1 MENDIMETAI
11 KKGFGSIRRSTVDLS
26 HFSPV
31 KESTLGEGQDLPL
44 ILQPTIHD
52 VDLAEWVR
60 SNRTELEK
68 KLYKHGGFLY
78 RGFNLQSAEDF
89 ERVAG
94 AICNEL
100 YADYG
105 DLPKGDAKCKVYT
118 STWYPDDKAILYH
131 QESSHFTSWPRKINF
146 FSVTVAKE
154 GGCSPVV
161 DCRLVYQG
169 LDPKVRDMFE
179 HKGLKYIRNFSPG
192 VDVPWQTF
200 FRTDDKSRVNE
211 HCRKAGLAFAWTNG
225 GECLRL
231 EQHCRAVAIHYA
243 TKEKIFFNQ
252 VQLHHTHCLDP
263 ETRTS
268 LLSMLKAEDLPRHV
282 YFGDGTEISAAM
294 MDHLGEIYEKYAV
307 RFHWQ
312 KGDMVTLDN
321 MLVAHARDP
330 FVGPRRILVALGDLI
345 TAEELDRSNQ
355 G

>member
-1 MENDIMETAI
+1 MDTLV
-11 KKGFGSIRRSTVDLS
+11 KKSIRSARRSSVDLS

-31 KESTLGEGQDLPL
+31 KESTLGNGKDLPL
-44 ILQPTIHD
+44 ILEPAIPD
-52 VDLAEWVR
+52 VDLADWVR
-60 SNRTELEK
+60 NNRAQLDQ

-78 RGFNLQSAEDF
+78 RGFKLETAEDF
-89 ERVAG
+89 ERVAA
-94 AICNEL
+94 AICTEL

-131 QESSHFTSWPRKINF
+131 QESSHFTNWPRKINF

-161 DCRLVYQG
+161 DCRLVYRG
-169 LDPKVRDMFE
+169 LDPKVRDLFE
-179 HKGLKYIRNFSPG
+179 QKGLKYIRNFSPG

-200 FRTDDKSRVNE
+200 FHTNDKEVVNE
-211 HCRKAGLAFAWTNG
+211 HCRKVGLGFEWTHS

-231 EQHCRAVAIHYA
+231 EQHCRAVAVHYA

-252 VQLHHTHCLDP
+252 IQLHHTCCLDP
-263 ETRTS
+263 DTRAS
-268 LLSMLKAEDLPRHV
+268 LLSMLEEEDLPRQV
-282 YFGDGTEISAAM
+282 YFGDGSEIPPAV
-294 MDHLGEIYEKYAV
+294 MDHVGETYEKYAV
-307 RFHWQ
+307 RFQWQ

-330 FVGPRRILVALGDLI
+330 FVGPRKILVALGDLI
-345 TAEELDRSNQ
+345 TATELDRINQ
-355 G
+355 I

>member
-1 MENDIMETAI
+1 METTI
-11 KKGFGSIRRSTVDLS
+11 KKSLGRVRRSMLDLS
-26 HFSPV
+26 QFSPV
-31 KESTLGEGQDLPL
+31 KESTLGAGKDLPL
-44 ILQPTIHD
+44 ILEPAADD
-52 VDLAEWVR
+52 VDLADWVR
-60 SNRTELEK
+60 SNRAQLEP

-78 RGFNLQSAEDF
+78 RGFKLNTAEDF
-89 ERVAG
+89 ERVAA
-94 AICNEL
+94 AICTEL

-146 FSVTVAKE
+146 FSVIVAKE

-169 LDPKVRDMFE
+169 LDPKVRQMFE
-179 HKGLKYIRNFSPG
+179 EKGLKYVRNFSPG

-200 FRTDDKSRVNE
+200 FHTEDKSVVEE
-211 HCRKAGLAFAWTNG
+211 HCRKTRLELEWTHG

-231 EQHCRAVAIHYA
+231 KQRCRAVAVHYA

-252 VQLHHTHCLDP
+252 VQLHHLHCLDRD
-263 ETRTS
+263 TRAS
-268 LLSMLKAEDLPRHV
+268 LLSMMKGEDLPRHV
-282 YFGDGTEISAAM
+282 YFGDDSEISDAV
-294 MDHLGEIYEKYAV
+294 MDHVGETYEKYAV
-307 RFHWQ
+307 RFQWQ

-330 FVGPRRILVALGDLI
+330 FVGPRKILVALGDLM
-345 TAEELDRSNQ
+345 TDKELDGMNQ
-355 G
+355 SV